1 MKKIVT
7 LLVVAALM
15 TVGAPMSF
23 AAEATDTTNTHEVAT
38 DTVETGTTTPAALG
52 AAVIPALLT
61 GVLAITAVALAADNS
76 STTPTSHAE

>member
-1 MKKIVT
+1 MKRIVI

-52 AAVIPALLT
+52 AAVIPALIA
-61 GVLAITAVALAADNS
+61 GALAIAAVAVAADNS
-76 STTPTSHAE
+76 STTPSTHAE